1 MTAGGGAAHTI
12 PSHVTVHSTTTHRRR
27 PRLFGHHR
35 TSVLVPPGEKSSRA
49 LRRLAL
55 LLVAVLAAAGFLV
68 GLTAGHG
75 TDGLGSQ
82 LAAAAVVAVIVALL
96 LSPLPDGP
104 VWTALVVLAPAC
116 FAIGVRPLD
125 HPETFLGMLLV
136 GVIWVAAYLSRRL
149 LVLHVLAATAAAA
162 WVLTGSHYG
171 ETAVASIGLWALVFA
186 SVGAVV
192 AALSAALRGARDE
205 MEGIGTAIGA
215 HFYRGVLEPDGG
227 YTEIYTGPGFERL
240 IGRAPLEGEDTGK
253 TWMQAV
259 HDADREGYRDW
270 LASLGAGSSDER
282 EYRLVGADG
291 VTRWVLERVRISAV
305 ENGRVH
311 HEGLVWDV
319 TGRRIAERNLERT
332 RKQLN
337 DLIEAI
343 DEVVLQY
350 EPGPD
355 GWRTTFVGPGLE
367 QLAGLP
373 AGHDAADP
381 LFDSASLLDRR
392 RIVDLRRQVLRDGR
406 GEIEY
411 RVVDPAGAQRW
422 ISERLWV
429 RSDGERTVV
438 DGIAS
443 NVTERVLITAELATA
458 RDEAERRART
468 DPLTGVNNRLHFS
481 ERLDAE
487 IARVRRGGAP
497 FGLVLLDLDRFKQLN
512 DRHGHLAGD
521 RALVAVASRLAQRVR
536 PYDVIARW
544 GGEEFAVLVAQVPD
558 ESALAAVCEALRS
571 AVAESPI
578 PVGAGEVTVTASVG
592 AVLAS
597 GAYVTAD
604 GLLANADEALYRAK
618 GRGRN
623 QVDVATGTA
632 LAPAASVVN
641 LGGRRSRVR

>member
-1 MTAGGGAAHTI
+1 MSCGRRSR
-12 PSHVTVHSTTTHRRR
+12 PVPVSHLTDHSATTSRVRTLLRRR
-27 PRLFGHHR
+27 
-35 TSVLVPPGEKSSRA
+35 TTASVLATPGEKSPPA
-49 LRRLAL
+49 LRKLAL
-55 LLVAVLAAAGFLV
+55 LLVAVLAAAGFLA

-75 TDGLGSQ
+75 TDDLATQ
-82 LAAAAVVAVIVALL
+82 LVAGAVVVLIAAMLV
-96 LSPLPDGP
+96 SPLPDGL
-104 VWTALVVLAPAC
+104 VWAALVLLAPAC

-125 HPETFLGMLLV
+125 HPETFVGMLLV
-136 GVIWVAAYLSRRL
+136 GVTWVAAYLSRKL
-149 LVLHVLAATAAAA
+149 LATHLLAATAAAA
-162 WVLTGSHYG
+162 WVLTGGHYG
-171 ETAVASIGLWALVFA
+171 EAVAAATALWALVFVA
-186 SVGAVV
+186 VGAVV
-192 AALSAALRGARDE
+192 AGLSTALRGARDE

-227 YTEIYTGPGFERL
+227 YTELYTGPGFERL
-240 IGRAPLEGEDTGK
+240 IGRAPLEDEDTGD

-259 HDADREGYRDW
+259 HEADREGYREW
-270 LASLGAGSSDER
+270 LASVGAGSSDEL
-282 EYRLVGADG
+282 EYRLVGVDG
-291 VTRWVLERVRISAV
+291 VTRWVLERVRVSAV

-350 EPGPD
+350 EPGPE

-373 AGHDAADP
+373 GGHDTLDP

-392 RIVDLRRQVLRDGR
+392 RIAELRHQVLRDGR

-429 RSDGERTVV
+429 RSDGERTVI

-443 NVTERVLITAELATA
+443 NVTERVLITAELAAA
-458 RDEAERRART
+458 RDEAERQART

-487 IARVRRGGAP
+487 IARVRRGGHP
-497 FGLVLLDLDRFKQLN
+497 FGLALLDLDRFKQLN

-521 RALVAVASRLAQRVR
+521 RALVAVASRLGQRVR

-558 ESALAAVCEALRS
+558 ESALTAVCEALRA
-571 AVAESPI
+571 AVAEAPI
-578 PVGAGEVTVTASVG
+578 PIGAGEVTVTTSVG

-597 GAYVTAD
+597 GPYVTAD
-604 GLLANADEALYRAK
+604 GLLASADEALYRAK

-632 LAPAASVVN
+632 SAPAASVVS
-641 LGGRRSRVR
+641 LGGRRPRVR

>member
-1 MTAGGGAAHTI
+1 M
-12 PSHVTVHSTTTHRRR
+12 
-27 PRLFGHHR
+27 
-35 TSVLVPPGEKSSRA
+35 
-49 LRRLAL
+49 
-55 LLVAVLAAAGFLV
+55 LLVAVLAGAGFLA

-75 TDGLGSQ
+75 TDDLATQ
-82 LAAAAVVAVIVALL
+82 LAAGAIVVLIAAMLV
-96 LSPLPDGP
+96 SPLPDGL
-104 VWTALVVLAPAC
+104 VWTALVLLAPAC

-125 HPETFLGMLLV
+125 HPETFVGMLLV
-136 GVIWVAAYLSRRL
+136 GVTWVAAYLSRKL
-149 LVLHVLAATAAAA
+149 LVTHLLAATAAAA
-162 WVLTGSHYG
+162 WVLAGGHYG
-171 ETAVASIGLWALVFA
+171 ETMATAVALWALVFVA
-186 SVGAVV
+186 VGAVV
-192 AALSAALRGARDE
+192 AALSTALRGARDE

-215 HFYRGVLEPDGG
+215 HFYRGVLEPDGS

-240 IGRAPLEGEDTGK
+240 IGRAPFEGEDTGD
-253 TWMQAV
+253 TWMRAV
-259 HDADREGYRDW
+259 HEADREGYREW
-270 LASLGAGSSDER
+270 LASVGAGSSDEL
-282 EYRLVGADG
+282 EYRLVGVDG
-291 VTRWVLERVRISAV
+291 VTRWVLERVRVSAV

-350 EPGPD
+350 QSGPD

-373 AGHDAADP
+373 GGHDTADP

-392 RIVDLRRQVLRDGR
+392 RIAELRRQVLRDGR

-443 NVTERVLITAELATA
+443 NVTERVLITAELAAA

-487 IARVRRGGAP
+487 IARVRRGGHP

-521 RALVAVASRLAQRVR
+521 RALVAVANRLGQRVR

-544 GGEEFAVLVAQVPD
+544 GGEEFAVLVAQVPG
-558 ESALAAVCEALRS
+558 ESALAAVCEALRA
-571 AVAESPI
+571 AVAEAPI
-578 PVGAGEVTVTASVG
+578 PIGAGEVTVTTSVG

-597 GAYVTAD
+597 GPYVTAD
-604 GLLANADEALYRAK
+604 GLLAGADEALYRAK

-623 QVDVATGTA
+623 QVDVAAGPA
-632 LAPAASVVN
+632 HAPAASVVN
-641 LGGRRSRVR
+641 LGGRRPRVR

>member
-1 MTAGGGAAHTI
+1 MPVPRSPLSSEPTATSRTI
-12 PSHVTVHSTTTHRRR
+12 A
-27 PRLFGHHR
+27 
-35 TSVLVPPGEKSSRA
+35 PPGEKSSRA

-55 LLVAVLAAAGFLV
+55 VLVTVMALAGFLA
-68 GLTAGHG
+68 GMTAGHG
-75 TDGLGSQ
+75 TEDLPSQ
-82 LAAAAVVAVIVALL
+82 LAAAGIVVLIVALL
-96 LSPLPDGP
+96 LSPLPDAA
-104 VWTALVVLAPAC
+104 VWMSLVVLSPAC

-125 HPETFLGMLLV
+125 HPEIFIGMLLV
-136 GVIWVAAYLSRRL
+136 GVTWVATYLSREL
-149 LVLHVLAATAAAA
+149 LVIHVLAATTATA
-162 WVLTGSHYG
+162 WVLTGSQYG
-171 ETAVASIGLWALVFA
+171 DEALVAVALWALILS

-192 AALSAALRGARDE
+192 AALSTALRGARAE
-205 MEGIGTAIGA
+205 VEGIGDAIGA
-215 HFYRGVLEPDGG
+215 HFYRGILEPDGS
-227 YTEIYTGPGFERL
+227 YTEIYTGPGVERL
-240 IGRAPLEGEDTGK
+240 IGRTPSEGEDAGTI
-253 TWMQAV
+253 WMSAV
-259 HDADREGYRDW
+259 HEADRDAYREW
-270 LASLGAGSSDER
+270 LASVGAGSSDEL
-282 EYRLVGADG
+282 EYRLVGLDG
-291 VTRWVLERVRISAV
+291 ITRWVLERVRVTAV
-305 ENGRVH
+305 ENGRVF

-332 RKQLN
+332 RRQLN

-367 QLAGLP
+367 HLAGLP
-373 AGHDAADP
+373 PGHDTADP
-381 LFDSASLLDRR
+381 LLGSASLLDRR
-392 RIVDLRRQVLRDGR
+392 RIVEHRRQVLREGR

-411 RVVDPAGAQRW
+411 RVVDPTGAQRW

-443 NVTERVLITAELATA
+443 NVTERVLITAELAAA

-468 DPLTGVNNRLHFS
+468 DALTGVNNRLYFS

-487 IARVRRGGAP
+487 IARVRRDGHP
-497 FGLVLLDLDRFKQLN
+497 FGLVLLDLDHFKQLN

-521 RALVAVASRLAQRVR
+521 RALVAVATRLGQRLR

-558 ESALAAVCEALRS
+558 NDALAAVCESLRQ
-571 AVAESPI
+571 AVGET
-578 PVGAGEVTVTASVG
+578 PVSIGADEVTVTTSVG

-597 GAYVTAD
+597 GPYVTAD
-604 GLLANADEALYRAK
+604 GLLASADEALYRAK

-623 QVDVATGTA
+623 QIDVA
-632 LAPAASVVN
+632 AAAHEPRATIVS
-641 LGGRRSRVR
+641 LGGRRPRVR

>member
-1 MTAGGGAAHTI
+1 VSRVI
-12 PSHVTVHSTTTHRRR
+12 DHSATKPRESPLLRRR
-27 PRLFGHHR
+27 TT
-35 TSVLVPPGEKSSRA
+35 TSVLAPPGEKSPRA

-55 LLVAVLAAAGFLV
+55 LLVGVLAAAGFLA

-75 TDGLGSQ
+75 TDDLATQ
-82 LAAAAVVAVIVALL
+82 LVAGALVVLMAAMLV
-96 LSPLPDGP
+96 SPLPDGV
-104 VWTALVVLAPAC
+104 VWVALVLLAPAC

-125 HPETFLGMLLV
+125 HPETFVGMLLV
-136 GVIWVAAYLSRRL
+136 GVTWVAAYLSRKL
-149 LVLHVLAATAAAA
+149 LVTHVLAATAAAA
-162 WVLTGSHYG
+162 WVLTGGHYG
-171 ETAVASIGLWALVFA
+171 ETAAAAITLWALIFA
-186 SVGAVV
+186 AVGAVV
-192 AALSAALRGARDE
+192 TALSTALRGARDE

-215 HFYRGVLEPDGG
+215 HFYRGVLEPDGD

-240 IGRAPLEGEDTGK
+240 IGRAPFDGEDTGE

-259 HDADREGYRDW
+259 HEADRESYREW
-270 LASLGAGSSDER
+270 LASIGAGSSDEL
-282 EYRLVGADG
+282 EYRLVGVDG
-291 VTRWVLERVRISAV
+291 VTRWVLERVRVSAV

-319 TGRRIAERNLERT
+319 TGRRMAERNLERT
-332 RKQLN
+332 RRQLN

-367 QLAGLP
+367 HLAGLP
-373 AGHDAADP
+373 SGYDTADP

-392 RIVDLRRQVLRDGR
+392 RITELRRQVLRDGR

-411 RVVDPAGAQRW
+411 RVVDPTGVQRW

-443 NVTERVLITAELATA
+443 NVTERVLITAELANA

-487 IARVRRGGAP
+487 IARVRRGGHP

-521 RALVAVASRLAQRVR
+521 RALVAVASRLGQRVR

-558 ESALAAVCEALRS
+558 EDALGAVCEALRV

-578 PVGAGEVTVTASVG
+578 PIGAGEMTVTTSVG

-597 GAYVTAD
+597 GPYVTAD
-604 GLLANADEALYRAK
+604 GLLASADEALYRAK

-623 QVDVATGTA
+623 QVDVVAA
-632 LAPAASVVN
+632 AAPAPAATVVN
-641 LGGRRSRVR
+641 LGGRRPRVR